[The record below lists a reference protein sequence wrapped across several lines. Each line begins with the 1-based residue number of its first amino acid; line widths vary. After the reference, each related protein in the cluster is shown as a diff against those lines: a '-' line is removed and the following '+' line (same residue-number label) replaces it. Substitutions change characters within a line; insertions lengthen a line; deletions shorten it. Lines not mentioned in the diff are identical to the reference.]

1 MDFQSLVEKEK
12 GKSINSDG
20 LNLTQIGPSQV
31 KALAVMTLR
40 KGPWCFKQLEK
51 SLKHYFLSH

>member
-20 LNLTQIGPSQV
+20 LNLTQVGPSQS
-31 KALAVMTLR
+31 KAPTLMTLR
-40 KGPWCFKQLEK
+40 KGPGILND
-51 SLKHYFLSH
+51 LKRV